1 MQIPESEYRRVI
13 VIGGGFAGL
22 EVVKTLVDQ
31 PVQVVLLD
39 RQNFFSFQPL
49 LYQVATGG
57 LEPNSVAYPLRR
69 LFRRA
74 ENVLFRVADV
84 QHIDTEAQT
93 LHTSTGQLT
102 YDYLVVA
109 TGSRPQFFDLDQQF
123 LLPLKTVP
131 DALRLRNWVLQRFE
145 RALVEKDA
153 RKQAAFFNFV
163 VVGGGPT
170 GVELAGAL
178 AEMKR
183 YVLPKDYA
191 SLDFDRMQIYL
202 LEGLDRVLPA
212 MSEKASRKALE
223 NLDRMGVQVGL
234 NKLISEYDGQQI
246 EFGKTV
252 IPTRNLIWT
261 AGVEAA
267 PPGGLRG
274 DAFSIDRRL
283 VVDTF
288 SRLRGV
294 ENVFAVGDVALMP
307 TSEYPDGHPML
318 APVAIQQGRQ
328 LGKNL
333 LNNIR
338 GQALKPFRYNNKG
351 TMATIGRNKAVAD
364 LPLGT
369 MSGFPAWIAWMLIHL
384 LWLVG
389 FRNKAVVLVNW
400 IYNYFTYEKAL
411 RLIITKPR
419 EKEMPVY
426 QDEAVS

>member
-1 MQIPESEYRRVI
+1 MEIPESEHKRVI

-22 EVVKTLVDQ
+22 EAVKALLDQ

-74 ENVLFRVADV
+74 GNVFFRVADV
-84 QHIDTEAQT
+84 QQIDTEAQT
-93 LHTSTGQLT
+93 LHTSAGQLT

-153 RKQAAFFNFV
+153 RKEAAFFNFV

-183 YVLPKDYA
+183 YVLPKDYP

-202 LEGLDRVLPA
+202 LEGLDRLLPA

-223 NLDRMGVQVGL
+223 KLDRMGVQVGL

-246 EFGKTV
+246 EFGKTI

-267 PPGGLRG
+267 PPSGLRD

-294 ENVFAVGDVALMP
+294 KNVFAVGDVALMP
-307 TSEYPDGHPML
+307 TSDFPDGHPML

-333 LNNIR
+333 LNLIR
-338 GQALKPFRYNNKG
+338 GHSLQPFRYSDKG

-364 LPLGT
+364 LPIGT
-369 MSGFPAWIAWMLIHL
+369 ISGFPAWIAWMLIHL
-384 LWLVG
+384 LGLVG

-400 IYNYFTYEKAL
+400 TYNYFTYEKAL
-411 RLIITKPR
+411 RLIITKPQ
-419 EKEMPVY
+419 EEETPVF
-426 QDEAVS
+426 QDEVVS